1 MDSALTLIGALH
13 LGNLE
18 KGRHEVFQNYAML
31 FYTSHDVFYVVFEP
45 PLSGTKL
52 LSQAQK

>member
-18 KGRHEVFQNYAML
+18 KGRHDVFQVYEK
-31 FYTSHDVFYVVFEP
+31 SP
-45 PLSGTKL
+45 G
-52 LSQAQK
+52 